1 MCWAGQ
7 RERAGLDR
15 LKNLQTTSDPGRGKW
30 QFDAQ
35 VSMRSDTNRAFQ
47 PCSTLSDGQ
56 SCGLCPIWCARP
68 RTLCKGGVGC
78 PRPSCLSMSIDE
90 REGLR
95 LEFSMNEL
103 QPPQHH
109 HQVGTIQWLS
119 APQKRSMH
127 CRAVQRWDR
136 PCCRDRHR
144 RVRCVVRDS
153 NSGHQLLWLLLSIAS
168 VLMCSF
174 WQ

>member
-15 LKNLQTTSDPGRGKW
+15 QQEPADVMPGAASGS
-30 QFDAQ
+30 
-35 VSMRSDTNRAFQ
+35 SMRRLRCSSTPTERSNRAARCQ
-47 PCSTLSDGQ
+47 TARAAG
-56 SCGLCPIWCARP
+56 CARSGA
-68 RTLCKGGVGC
+68 LALGHFAKAGSGVLGVHHVC
-78 PRPSCLSMSIDE
+78 RCLSTK
-90 REGLR
+90 G
-95 LEFSMNEL
+95 SMNEL
-103 QPPQHH
+103 QPPPQH

-127 CRAVQRWDR
+127 RRAVQRWDR

-153 NSGHQLLWLLLSIAS
+153 NSGHQLLWPLLP
-168 VLMCSF
+168 MHRC
-174 WQ
+174 